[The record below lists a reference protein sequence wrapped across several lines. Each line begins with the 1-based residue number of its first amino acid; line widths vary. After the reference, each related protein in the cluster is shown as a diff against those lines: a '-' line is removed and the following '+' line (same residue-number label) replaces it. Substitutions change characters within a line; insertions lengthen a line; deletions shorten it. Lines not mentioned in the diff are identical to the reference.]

1 MTSVLIASYMIGNP
15 HPSHS
20 SLEICGCFSSG
31 ASRSIFYRNCFKINI
46 LSKFPG
52 ASLLMSHYRRYH
64 LNLLALWWDLSRREC
79 SDCTNAAAPGATFGT
94 LSATILRFRLCTVQF
109 STSTLAVPQSNS
121 SKKRDFFSLIAWVL
135 AMCVTSLSE
144 VKITLTSQT
153 LWKGVLTIPSAQYFF
168 GMLSTLNSGLW
179 HSFEDL
185 RQERLNSGRILA
197 NKDTIDR

>member
-1 MTSVLIASYMIGNP
+1 MRVFLKWG
-15 HPSHS
+15 
-20 SLEICGCFSSG
+20 
-31 ASRSIFYRNCFKINI
+31 FKINI
-46 LSKFPG
+46 IFYPNFWGPAFWWVTTGDTISTCSLSGEILVGQNAP
-52 ASLLMSHYRRYH
+52 
-64 LNLLALWWDLSRREC
+64 
-79 SDCTNAAAPGATFGT
+79 DCTNAAALGATFGT
-94 LSATILRFRLCTVQF
+94 LSATILRFRLWTVLF

-121 SKKRDFFSLIAWVL
+121 SNKRDFFSLIAWVL

-153 LWKGVLTIPSAQYFF
+153 LWKGILTIPSAQYFF

-197 NKDTIDR
+197 NKDIIDR